1 MKRPIIFRYVE
12 SAFHQLYCQKLSFI
26 LVDISK
32 SYARKPKGFIV
43 HQQND
48 AWYWYSNSLR
58 PPVCLSVPFRY

>member
-1 MKRPIIFRYVE
+1 MKRPIIFRYVD

-48 AWYWYSNSLR
+48 A
-58 PPVCLSVPFRY
+58 

>member
-32 SYARKPKGFIV
+32 SYARKCTGFFGTQWV
-43 HQQND
+43 T
-48 AWYWYSNSLR
+48 
-58 PPVCLSVPFRY
+58 LSFAKT